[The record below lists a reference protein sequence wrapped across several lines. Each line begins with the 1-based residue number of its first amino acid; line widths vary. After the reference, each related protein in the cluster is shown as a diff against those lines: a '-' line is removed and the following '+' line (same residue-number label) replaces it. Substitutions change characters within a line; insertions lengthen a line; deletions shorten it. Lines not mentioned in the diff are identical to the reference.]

1 MCFLQGCCVGQGTF
15 SEITNS
21 GLDVQSFISLP
32 ESDDDD
38 SIIET
43 DDIDVE
49 EKEKDISSQTTAVK
63 SMV

>member
-49 EKEKDISSQTTAVK
+49 ENEKDISSQTTAVK